1 MTKDDVLR
9 AARGKPVPFEFDGFT
24 CLLRPLSYG
33 ERQEL
38 FAWGREHAQE
48 QGSGLAL
55 QGRLVLMALCDETGV
70 ALLEPTDL
78 NQFGGPLVD
87 AIALEITRRNGLDGQ
102 GSGEPGKG
110 QSPTTPS

>member
-1 MTKDDVLR
+1 MTRDDVLR
-9 AARGKPVPFEFDGFT
+9 GARGKPVPFEFDGFT

-38 FAWGREHAQE
+38 FAWSRDRGQE
-48 QGSGLAL
+48 PGSGLAL
-55 QGRLVLMALCDETGV
+55 QGRLVLMAVCDENGAT
-70 ALLEPTDL
+70 LLEPGDL

-87 AIALEITRRNGLDGQ
+87 ALALEVARRNALDGQ
-102 GSGEPGKG
+102 GAGEPGKG

>member
-9 AARGKPVPFEFDGFT
+9 AARGKPVPFEFDGFG

-48 QGSGLAL
+48 PGSGLVL
-55 QGRLVLMALCDETGV
+55 QGRLVLMTVCDENGGP
-70 ALLEPTDL
+70 LLEPGDL
-78 NQFGGPLVD
+78 AQFGGLLVD
-87 AIALEITRRNGLDGQ
+87 AIAIEVTRRNGIDGQ
-102 GSGEPGKG
+102 GAGEPGKG
-110 QSPTTPS
+110 ASPTTTS